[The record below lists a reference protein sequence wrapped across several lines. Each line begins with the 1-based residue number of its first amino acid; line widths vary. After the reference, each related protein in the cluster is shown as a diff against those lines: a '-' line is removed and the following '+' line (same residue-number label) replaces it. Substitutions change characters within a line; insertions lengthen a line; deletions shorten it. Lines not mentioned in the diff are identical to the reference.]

1 MDNIM
6 SINSHAKAKIFLE
19 GLHSKELRDTFE
31 HLQGLIETLENKND
45 PDPIEIKLVDN
56 IYSFLEK
63 LNILESNINSYSK
76 DVSLDPIGSKLSSL
90 YENISST
97 GHIYRD

>member
-1 MDNIM
+1 M
-6 SINSHAKAKIFLE
+6 SINPQTKAKTFLE
-19 GLHSKELRDTFE
+19 GLHSKELRNTFE
-31 HLQGLIETLENKND
+31 HLQGLIESLENKND

-76 DVSLDPIGSKLSSL
+76 DAFNLTGSKLSSL
-90 YENISST
+90 YEDISSN
-97 GHIYRD
+97 GHIFRD

>member
-1 MDNIM
+1 M

-19 GLHSKELRDTFE
+19 GMHSKELRNTFE
-31 HLQGLIETLENKND
+31 HLNGLIETLENKND

-63 LNILESNINSYSK
+63 LSILENNIKSYSK
-76 DVSLDPIGSKLSSL
+76 ESFNTTGNKLNSL
-90 YENISST
+90 YENISSS
-97 GHIYRD
+97 GHIFRD

>member
-1 MDNIM
+1 MTG
-6 SINSHAKAKIFLE
+6 INSHSKARIFLE
-19 GLHSKELRDTFE
+19 GLHSKELKDTFE
-31 HLQGLIETLENKND
+31 HLQGLIESLENKND

-63 LNILESNINSYSK
+63 LNILESNIKSYSNE
-76 DVSLDPIGSKLSSL
+76 SFNNAGNKLSSL
-90 YENISST
+90 YENISSN

>member
-1 MDNIM
+1 M
-6 SINSHAKAKIFLE
+6 INSHAKARIFLE
-19 GLHSKELRDTFE
+19 GLHSKGIKETFD
-31 HLQGLIETLENKND
+31 HLQGLIETLESKND

-63 LNILESNINSYSK
+63 LSILESNIASYSK
-76 DVSLDPIGSKLSSL
+76 EVMNSNGNKLSSL
-90 YENISST
+90 YENISSN